1 MSSGMKYDNIYN
13 LFWVIVWTVM
23 LVGVIVGIFWKP
35 VLYVLAIV
43 SAVVLGMYLR
53 EFVKVAKMK

>member
-1 MSSGMKYDNIYN
+1 MSNGMKYDNIYN

>member
-1 MSSGMKYDNIYN
+1 MKYDNIYN

>member
-1 MSSGMKYDNIYN
+1 MKYDNIYN

-35 VLYVLAIV
+35 VLYVLVIV

>member
-1 MSSGMKYDNIYN
+1 MKYDNIYN

-23 LVGVIVGIFWKP
+23 LVGVIVGIFWKS